1 MLLTRTTMIPTKYG
15 FDKYDSMKYLFSTWK
30 NGKIQEES
38 TKILCLLFKQGT
50 IPYALQYQVL
60 LSLEQLQFTNMTLLP
75 IARSVMPQFPHT
87 GWTIAGKG
95 HDNKQVHICAKVLSL
110 TVWCQV
116 STEGLVWLWLSPQ
129 PSSHACHCNYFANVL
144 RVGRLGFLLAS
155 NSLTPLVKYLC
166 SMMAWQ
172 FGDGKPMG
180 WTTSLVLNL
189 SHNGLAWPRWNCM
202 ACAQS
207 EYDLSDWSLLTLHTD
222 FCVCVQNSQL
232 EHHVKKTTTSW
243 QFYDVYEDL
252 YAYKH
257 YSGHVQ
263 SKFLKSE
270 IEYQRYYESPWDVW
284 ITAPT
289 CPLSKV
295 NLWFSLCHF
304 CRIFRSSCQ
313 AIAGRAILQIRT
325 DQNYHIRRRHRL
337 LHTALWLTN

>member
-87 GWTIAGKG
+87 GGWTIAGKG

-144 RVGRLGFLLAS
+144 RVGRLGFLLVS

-180 WTTSLVLNL
+180 WTTSLALNL

-222 FCVCVQNSQL
+222 FCVCVQNNQL

-263 SKFLKSE
+263 SKFLKSK
-270 IEYQRYYESPWDVW
+270 IKYQRYYKSPWDALHMNYSLDLPPVQSRPIFIIRDCSCIPANSW
-284 ITAPT
+284 SSEMASKQIIAPWVN
-289 CPLSKV
+289 KV
-295 NLWFSLCHF
+295 SF
-304 CRIFRSSCQ
+304 Q
-313 AIAGRAILQIRT
+313 
-325 DQNYHIRRRHRL
+325 D
-337 LHTALWLTN
+337 